1 MPDEATGSWI
11 GPIMRRYGAVWAARQ
26 SRYGA
31 KPERVLSGLR
41 NMTDELEGKEAMNVQ
56 DILKSIDDVVGN
68 KKATHSLHRR
78 LDKIEEAITA
88 PTPATDPYEAKAKAL
103 IDEEKIVGIVLDIL
117 DRRAM
122 TKEG

>member
-1 MPDEATGSWI
+1 MSDDSTGSWI

-56 DILKSIDDVVGN
+56 DILKSIDDVMGN

-88 PTPATDPYEAKAKAL
+88 PTPARSESDIVQSVLKQLMDEGRLVDPP
-103 IDEEKIVGIVLDIL
+103 
-117 DRRAM
+117 